1 MSETNHIVTL
11 QEAQVMTHAYQNSPD
26 FAGKT
31 IASKIS
37 ASAYQALIA
46 QPGCEAVRT
55 YFGLKDNTLTIVVVG
70 VDAIGNDMIA
80 GVILDHADNCPTK
93 CSNVSSLMS

>member
-1 MSETNHIVTL
+1 MYETNQIVTL
-11 QEAQVMTHAYQNSPD
+11 QEAQVITHTYQNSRD

-31 IASKIS
+31 TASKIS
-37 ASAYQALIA
+37 ASVYQALIA

-70 VDAIGNDMIA
+70 VDAIGNDMTA

-93 CSNVSSLMS
+93 CSNVSNLMS

>member
-1 MSETNHIVTL
+1 
-11 QEAQVMTHAYQNSPD
+11 MTHAYQNSPD

-70 VDAIGNDMIA
+70 VDAIGNDMTA
-80 GVILDHADNCPTK
+80 GVILDRSQDCPTK
-93 CSNVSSLMS
+93 CPIASSLMS